1 MKRQVIA
8 TLLSAS
14 RPDLANVVARV
25 VTAGRKLDRKT
36 QQKVNQDLI
45 RAGLDGNGRF
55 RRIGEA
61 IGAITKVLGRHGLE
75 EDDVF
80 NADLFRDDSG
90 RRTFAIAYSNPDDP
104 FSPESVGNSLL
115 VIQWHRFEETDQL
128 EVISY
133 LS

>member
-1 MKRQVIA
+1 M
-8 TLLSAS
+8 LSCAS
-14 RPDLANVVARV
+14 LISISPRCYITARSQR
-25 VTAGRKLDRKT
+25 TRRKT
-36 QQKVNQDLI
+36 QQKVNQDLTK
-45 RAGLDGNGRF
+45 AGLDGNGRF

-61 IGAITKVLGRHGLE
+61 IGAIAKVLGRHGLE

-80 NADLFRDDSG
+80 NVDLFRGNDG

-104 FSPESVGNSLL
+104 FSPESVGNSML